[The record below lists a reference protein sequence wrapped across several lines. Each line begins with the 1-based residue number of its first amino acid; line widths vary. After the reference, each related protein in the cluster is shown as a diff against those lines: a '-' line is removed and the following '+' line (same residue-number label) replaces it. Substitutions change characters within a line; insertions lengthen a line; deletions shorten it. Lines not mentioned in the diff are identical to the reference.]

1 MAKISLTNFLFD
13 KIKISKK
20 SKIRIFFAF
29 NPDNFTPGIT
39 RPSSIFKF
47 DFGGPAAAMA
57 VEMDN
62 DEFVCSVP
70 FDPYVLELDV
80 GYLTT
85 PRQTGQIR
93 HCRSF
98 ALKCA

>member
-1 MAKISLTNFLFD
+1 
-13 KIKISKK
+13 
-20 SKIRIFFAF
+20 
-29 NPDNFTPGIT
+29 
-39 RPSSIFKF
+39 
-47 DFGGPAAAMA
+47 MA

-70 FDPYVLELDV
+70 FDPYVLVLDV

-98 ALKCA
+98 ALSALREEKNGKVWSFAKSPSDRTENVRT